1 MAARTHA
8 LETELKDAEE
18 LLEKI
23 EQEKADLS
31 KDLEEAHNNAQDL
44 DDERREG
51 KVQISALEKELES
64 FAAEERWQYTHVIH
78 GDPVFPCLRVR
89 ARVCVCL
96 HERACVCACV
106 CVSLCLRV
114 RVCVRLMSVCLM
126 SCFAPA
132 HGEAAPLPRRGTGL
146 LERAADGGRAD
157 LPPRHAR

>member
-1 MAARTHA
+1 MRCAAPVLHA
-8 LETELKDAEE
+8 LCCAPYTLRSPTARALYTALSPKAE
-18 LLEKI
+18 
-23 EQEKADLS
+23 AMY
-31 KDLEEAHNNAQDL
+31 A
-44 DDERREG
+44 R
-51 KVQISALEKELES
+51 LEKELES

-78 GDPVFPCLRVR
+78 GDPVFPCVR

-96 HERACVCACV
+96 RERACVCACV